1 MNVFRDDV
9 EHAERPKMRRWAS
22 VATPNAQHLAAPAT
36 RRGRLYTREHPKRAN
51 QKIVKLCKARNAG
64 GSDYPQYQKIEKCL
78 PKRKRAKKN
87 GRAAA
92 MIRKSRS
99 CCAEERMPKRKHP
112 MRLEKFQTRHVALL
126 GRGTARKKPSQGSP
140 PPRK

>member
-22 VATPNAQHLAAPAT
+22 VATPNSQHLAAPAT

-51 QKIVKLCKARNAG
+51 QKIMKLCKARNAG

-78 PKRKRAKKN
+78 PKRKRAKKTVVPRRGS
-87 GRAAA
+87 GRREVAVPRSGCRRGSTRCDWRTSRRGTSRVSAAA
-92 MIRKSRS
+92 RRAKN
-99 CCAEERMPKRKHP
+99 
-112 MRLEKFQTRHVALL
+112 LFQEN
-126 GRGTARKKPSQGSP
+126 